1 MFNWRVSVVCLGNL
15 LVLVLLFGCL
25 LCLVVYLV
33 FVVCGSWAVLLV
45 SAAVVFGLGG
55 LLVWLGCYCC
65 SLFKLFWCFRFWWVC
80 IVGWFDYVS
89 GWVWGGLFWMV

>member
-33 FVVCGSWAVLLV
+33 FVVCASWAVLLV
-45 SAAVVFGLGG
+45 GDAVVFGLGG
-55 LLVWLGCYCC
+55 LLVWLGCYC
-65 SLFKLFWCFRFWWVC
+65 
-80 IVGWFDYVS
+80 
-89 GWVWGGLFWMV
+89 